1 MHTRAKRGPGWGGGP
16 GGSAPWQVTLYFS
29 NAPQK
34 SGNKD
39 GLNELSHYQDGV
51 LCSVSPGLTVWPMGG
66 VGDGVRWPELPNS
79 VRWGEGEG
87 PERGREAE
95 KEGKRG
101 R

>member
-1 MHTRAKRGPGWGGGP
+1 MAIPTDSHNPPTPSP
-16 GGSAPWQVTLYFS
+16 LSIESLTSCLYT
-29 NAPQK
+29 
-34 SGNKD
+34 
-39 GLNELSHYQDGV
+39 EDGV
-51 LCSVSPGLTVWPMGG
+51 LCTVSPGLTVWPMGG

>member
-1 MHTRAKRGPGWGGGP
+1 M
-16 GGSAPWQVTLYFS
+16 
-29 NAPQK
+29 
-34 SGNKD
+34 
-39 GLNELSHYQDGV
+39 EDGV

-95 KEGKRG
+95 KERKRG

>member
-1 MHTRAKRGPGWGGGP
+1 MNGSYRFYSGPRPPKPRTFLMHRK
-16 GGSAPWQVTLYFS
+16 
-29 NAPQK
+29 K